1 MLEIMG
7 IMLRTTIGMLLGITL
22 IIIGKLYKK
31 NKKISKIL
39 FIVGMVLIVLSVAIF
54 LLIFFLIGNM

>member
-1 MLEIMG
+1 MG